1 MNPYEISGHLVVVL
15 RPVIS
20 CDLETLVQAPDYMLA
35 DDYSFY
41 AGNMKFPFQASVSK
55 TVKAKELQSSI
66 PNSWINRFN
75 RLQKVTSRYYK
86 YELSY
91 TNDSIQSIVQSV
103 NSENTN
109 RLLIFKSTDLV
120 GDFSELVK
128 IFRLNSFLY
137 QRVTNPR
144 LADQLYF
151 RAGFISEKKLN
162 RMLSGKGRSVFSETF
177 SIMEIILDKDFV
189 NNVDTIRPKITEPAR
204 RYK

>member
-1 MNPYEISGHLVVVL
+1 M
-15 RPVIS
+15 
-20 CDLETLVQAPDYMLA
+20 
-35 DDYSFY
+35 
-41 AGNMKFPFQASVSK
+41 
-55 TVKAKELQSSI
+55 
-66 PNSWINRFN
+66 
-75 RLQKVTSRYYK
+75 
-86 YELSY
+86 
-91 TNDSIQSIVQSV
+91 
-103 NSENTN
+103 
-109 RLLIFKSTDLV
+109 

-204 RYK
+204 RYM

>member
-1 MNPYEISGHLVVVL
+1 MNPYEIVGHLVVVL

-20 CDLETLVQAPDYMLA
+20 CDLETLVQEQDYILA
-35 DDYSFY
+35 DDFSFY
-41 AGNMKFPFQASVSK
+41 AGNIKFPYQASLNK
-55 TVKAKELQSSI
+55 TVNAKELQNSI
-66 PNSWINRFN
+66 PKSWTNRFT
-75 RLQKVTSRYYK
+75 RLQKVIARYYK

-91 TNDSIQSIVQSV
+91 TNDSIASIVQTV
-103 NSENTN
+103 KSENTN

-137 QRVTNPR
+137 QRIANSR

-162 RMLSGKGRSVFSETF
+162 RMLLGKGRSIFSETF
-177 SIMEIILDKDFV
+177 RLMDIILDKDFV
-189 NNVDTIRPKITEPAR
+189 NNVDTIRPKITEPTR

>member
-41 AGNMKFPFQASVSK
+41 AGNIKFPIRASISK
-55 TVKAKELQSSI
+55 AVKAKDLQSLI
-66 PNSWINRFN
+66 PNSWTNRFS
-75 RLQKVTSRYYK
+75 RLQKVTARYYK

-103 NSENTN
+103 KSENTN

-120 GDFSELVK
+120 GDFAELVK

-137 QRVTNPR
+137 QRIANSR

-162 RMLSGKGRSVFSETF
+162 RMLLGKGRSIFSETF
-177 SIMEIILDKDFV
+177 RIMEIILDKDFV
-189 NNVDTIRPKITEPAR
+189 NNVDTIRPKITEPTR

>member
-1 MNPYEISGHLVVVL
+1 
-15 RPVIS
+15 
-20 CDLETLVQAPDYMLA
+20 VQAPDYILA

-41 AGNMKFPFQASVSK
+41 AGNMKFPYQASLDK

-66 PNSWINRFN
+66 PKSWKNRFS
-75 RLQKVTSRYYK
+75 RLQKVAPRYYK

-91 TNDSIQSIVQSV
+91 TNDSIASIVQSV
-103 NSENTN
+103 KSENTN

-137 QRVTNPR
+137 QRIANSR

-162 RMLSGKGRSVFSETF
+162 RMLLGKGRNVFSETF
-177 SIMEIILDKDFV
+177 RLMEIILDKDFV
-189 NNVDTIRPKITEPAR
+189 NNVDTIRPKLNEPVR